1 MPTRKFPAHGWIG
14 AALVGVAWPVN
25 WVFSTL
31 APVTAYLFF
40 PLWLGYCLVV
50 DGLNVKRTGTSLLTR
65 SPGRYVGLFAA
76 SVPAWWLFEILNLRM
91 QNWFYAGSE
100 KFSPIAFFIL
110 SSLSFSTVIPAVFGT
125 AEFLRSTKWLSGLR
139 PWPAIRPTG
148 GTTRFFFSLGL
159 VTFSV
164 MLAWPKI
171 FFPLFWLS
179 IFFMLEPVNARRGF
193 RSLGERTGR
202 GDWRPV
208 VALWLGALIC
218 GFFWEMWNW
227 FSYPRW
233 VYQVPYA
240 NFLHIFEM
248 PLLGYGGYLPFG
260 MELFSL
266 YHLLAGLFGDKRTRY
281 VTDGLFKDAAEG
293 TA

>member
-1 MPTRKFPAHGWIG
+1 MARKFPAQGWIG
-14 AALVGVAWPVN
+14 AGLIAVTWPIN
-25 WVFSTL
+25 WIFSNP

-50 DGLNVKRTGTSLLTR
+50 DGLNFRRTGTSLLTR
-65 SPGRYVGLFAA
+65 SRKKYFGLFAA
-76 SVPAWWLFEILNLRM
+76 SVPAWWLFEALNLRM
-91 QNWFYAGSE
+91 QNWLYVGSE
-100 KFSPIAFFIL
+100 RFTPSTFFIL

-125 AEFLRSTKWLSGLR
+125 AELLRSTRWLNGLR
-139 PWPAIRPTG
+139 AWPAIRPTG
-148 GTTRFFFSLGL
+148 STTRFFFFLGL
-159 VTFSV
+159 ATFAA

-171 FFPLFWLS
+171 FFPFFWLS
-179 IFFMLEPVNARRGF
+179 LFFMLEPVNVRRGF
-193 RSLGERTGR
+193 RSLGERTAH

-208 VALWLGALIC
+208 VALWLGALVC

-227 FSYPRW
+227 YSYPRW
-233 VYQVPYA
+233 IYQVPWA

-266 YHLLAGLFGDKRTRY
+266 YHLLAGLLGEKK
-281 VTDGLFKDAAEG
+281 TDYITAGLFAGPAGDAI
-293 TA
+293 